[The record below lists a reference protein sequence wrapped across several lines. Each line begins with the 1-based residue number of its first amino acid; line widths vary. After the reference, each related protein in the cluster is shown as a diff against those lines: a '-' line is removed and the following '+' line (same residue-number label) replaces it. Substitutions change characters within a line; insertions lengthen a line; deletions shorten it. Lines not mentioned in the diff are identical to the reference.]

1 MEFIPLS
8 YQFSQNST
16 PQMDPINTNQL
27 KENFMS
33 TIQLEKIGFFQL
45 TNLNSDLSSI
55 KKIQAKISSFSHLV
69 HIGLGG
75 SVLGP
80 KALTDSLLSSE
91 RIPNKKITYIDN
103 LDPED
108 FYETLHSLKLEETLF
123 YIVSKSGETLETKAM
138 LHALMIFLQNTFS
151 TRESLEKYM
160 NRHFIFC
167 TDPAK
172 GLLRSFCHQ
181 HNSIDT
187 LDLPPSLGGRFSVIS
202 SVGLVPLAF
211 LHIDG
216 MGAVEKFIS
225 SALNERD
232 EIKNSLTSKNAV
244 HPLITLA
251 AMIHEQMTKSGKN
264 ETVFMPYVG
273 RLKTLSLWFAQLW
286 GESLGK
292 IHPTQGPAG
301 LTPLS
306 AIGPSDQHS
315 LLQLIAQGPKNKFI
329 IFLNQKNTP
338 SPQLREVLINSPLW
352 NQTQNFSLQDVR
364 DACLW
369 GTQQSLQ
376 EVDVPSCVLE
386 FEKLN
391 VETMAKLFLQLE
403 CLTVL
408 VSLLMEID
416 AFDQP
421 GVERGKIL
429 AKEFLA
435 RRQK

>member
-1 MEFIPLS
+1 
-8 YQFSQNST
+8 
-16 PQMDPINTNQL
+16 
-27 KENFMS
+27 
-33 TIQLEKIGFFQL
+33 
-45 TNLNSDLSSI
+45 
-55 KKIQAKISSFSHLV
+55 
-69 HIGLGG
+69 
-75 SVLGP
+75 
-80 KALTDSLLSSE
+80 
-91 RIPNKKITYIDN
+91 
-103 LDPED
+103 
-108 FYETLHSLKLEETLF
+108 
-123 YIVSKSGETLETKAM
+123 VSKSGETLETKAM

-151 TRESLEKYM
+151 TRESLEKYI

-172 GLLRSFCHQ
+172 GLLRNFCHQ
-181 HNSIDT
+181 HSSIDT

-232 EIKNSLTSKNAV
+232 EIKNSLAIKNAV

-251 AMIHEQMTKSGKN
+251 ANIHEQMTKFGKN
-264 ETVFMPYVG
+264 ETVFMPYLG

-292 IHPTQGPAG
+292 IHPAHGPVG

-315 LLQLIAQGPKNKFI
+315 LLQLIAQGPKNKYI
-329 IFLNQKNTP
+329 IFLNQKNAP

-352 NQTQNFSLQDVR
+352 EQTQNFSLQDVR

-369 GTQQSLQ
+369 GTQQSLH
-376 EVDVPSCVLE
+376 EVDVPSCLIE

-391 VETMAKLFLQLE
+391 IEVMAKLFLQLE

-408 VSLLMEID
+408 VSLLMGID